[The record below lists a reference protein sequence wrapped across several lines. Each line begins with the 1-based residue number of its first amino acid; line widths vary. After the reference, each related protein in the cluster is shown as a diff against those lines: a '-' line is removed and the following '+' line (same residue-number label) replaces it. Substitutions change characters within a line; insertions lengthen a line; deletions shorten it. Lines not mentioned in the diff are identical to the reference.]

1 MDSIEALTELEKK
14 RKFLVESEEERNKR
28 LARLEE
34 SKAVMEMK
42 ELKNKE
48 RLRKR
53 GEEAARVRW
62 KQKRKFLVESEEERN
77 EKLARLAESKA
88 VMEMKE
94 REKEERLRKRE
105 EEAAKSRKKRQEKLF
120 TKEQKEREKLRMKEE
135 GVAVKRREGEMET
148 ALSAAVCREADLE
161 KIKDKVKGVIKKLEI
176 PGSLISRKGD
186 MEMLEAKE
194 IELRRVIAEPRPGD
208 MQKMEKELA
217 EVRARYKWLEQA
229 GAGGVSL
236 DIDCLR
242 IKETKVRSDLERAVA
257 RETKVKNLEKDLEVL
272 VARELGLEKMGAS
285 EEELGKVRTKKIK
298 IEKDLTKLRATI
310 ATTER
315 SLELELKLGVN

>member
-1 MDSIEALTELEKK
+1 Y
-14 RKFLVESEEERNKR
+14 
-28 LARLEE
+28 
-34 SKAVMEMK
+34 
-42 ELKNKE
+42 
-48 RLRKR
+48 
-53 GEEAARVRW
+53 
-62 KQKRKFLVESEEERN
+62 
-77 EKLARLAESKA
+77 
-88 VMEMKE
+88 
-94 REKEERLRKRE
+94 

-242 IKETKVRSDLERAVA
+242 IKETRVRSDLERAVA